1 MNYELLT
8 PEELTELQVKAQLK
22 SLLIRGFNLY
32 AKNQRT
38 IMTKDVVEK
47 LINDEVEK
55 ILKEE

>member
-1 MNYELLT
+1 MNDELLT